1 MSTADEEPTQRIV
14 LDPPIPAAAGQEN
27 HALPSYDPNDPVDK
41 ADVIGEGAKAFA
53 AWSGRFIIVVIA
65 LGLVGWG
72 LSHVSGAIVPLM
84 MALIVTSVLYP
95 LTSGLK
101 KLGVPYA
108 LGALLSLVTGVAVIG
123 GLIGLIAPAVVS
135 QWPMLAEQT
144 VRGIRK
150 IQNWASGPPLN
161 LHDEQLDN
169 WLQQFTSWLQGHS
182 SDIVGF
188 AVNIGG
194 SVGTG
199 VVTIVMT
206 LVIVFFMLKDG
217 HKFVDWVR
225 IVVGRRGGFH
235 VNELFTRMWN
245 TLSGYIQAQAIV
257 SFVDAVFIGL
267 GLWFLDIPL
276 AFPIAILTFLAG
288 FIPIIGAFSAGA
300 VAVLVALVAASF
312 THALIVLALVVVV
325 QQVEGN
331 VLQPVLQ
338 SRVMQLHPVVII
350 LSVLLGGTWFGILG
364 AFLAVP
370 VAATL
375 AVLLRY
381 LGDMVDLRTGERTA
395 SQIDWATDDG
405 VVVGGQSERH
415 AAFFQNLV
423 RGRLRSEEP
432 AAAQPTVDVEEPRRS
447 PITGI
452 KTSLNKLMRRRRKS
466 DDSAASR

>member
-1 MSTADEEPTQRIV
+1 MSTADEEPTQRIN
-14 LDPPIPAAAGQEN
+14 LDPPASAAVGPTNQ
-27 HALPSYDPNDPVDK
+27 ALPSFDPDDPVDK

-53 AWSGRFIIVVIA
+53 AWCGRFIIVVIA

-72 LSHVSGAIVPLM
+72 LNRVSGAMVPLM

-101 KLGVPYA
+101 KLGVPYG
-108 LGALLSLVTGVAVIG
+108 LGALLSLITGIAVIG
-123 GLIGLIAPAVVS
+123 GLIALIAPSVVS
-135 QWPMLAEQT
+135 QWPMLADQT
-144 VRGIRK
+144 VRGIRQ
-150 IQNWASGPPLN
+150 IQAWASGPPLN
-161 LHDEQLDN
+161 LHDEQLDE
-169 WLQQFTSWLQGHS
+169 WLQQFTNWLQGHS
-182 SDIVGF
+182 SDIVSY

-194 SVGTG
+194 SVGSG

-206 LVIVFFMLKDG
+206 IVIVFFMLKDG

-245 TLSGYIQAQAIV
+245 TLSGYIQTQAIV
-257 SFVDAVFIGL
+257 SFFDALFIGL
-267 GLWFLDIPL
+267 GLWILDVPL

-300 VAVLVALVAASF
+300 VAVLVALVTAGF
-312 THALIVLALVVVV
+312 THALIVLALVVLV
-325 QQVEGN
+325 QQIEGN

-370 VAATL
+370 VAAVL

-381 LGDMVDLRTGERTA
+381 LGDMVDLRTGERVA
-395 SQIDWATDDG
+395 NQIDWATDDG
-405 VVVGGQSERH
+405 VVVGDQSERH

-423 RGRLRSEEP
+423 RVRLRGEGSEAEVRKTQLEEIRQP
-432 AAAQPTVDVEEPRRS
+432 ATRPVGE
-447 PITGI
+447 
-452 KTSLNKLMRRRRKS
+452 KLRKLLRRRKGE
-466 DDSAASR
+466 